1 MKPVGL
7 TWKDLKHNVF
17 TKKTSGELMLVHLC
31 LNCGKISFNRIAGD
45 DNPYSILSL
54 LENSEKQKDITLL
67 TLEDK
72 EQVQTAVLGNN
83 HPDI

>member
-1 MKPVGL
+1 M
-7 TWKDLKHNVF
+7 F

-45 DNPYSILSL
+45 DNHYSILSI
-54 LENSEKQKDITLL
+54 LENSIIHKDITLL

-72 EQVQTAVLGNN
+72 EQVLTALFGYN